1 MTELP
6 GRIVVVTG
14 ASQGIGAA
22 IALAFAREGATVV
35 AGCPTHEADV
45 HRDAVKDWREAAGLP
60 AESVAP
66 LAADVSCVEEVDEF
80 YDTVQRHWGHVDVLV
95 NNAGIN
101 RPESFEQ
108 VNEKDFDDVMDLN
121 VKSAFFVAQSVVK
134 GMIQAGRGGSVI
146 HMSSQMGHV
155 GGKKRT
161 VYCATKHAME
171 GFSKAMALDLAA
183 HKIRVN
189 TVCPTFIETAMTKPF
204 MENKEFMQDILNRI
218 PLGYVGQPEDV
229 AGAVLYLASDASR
242 LVTGSSIKV
251 DGGWT
256 AV

>member
-1 MTELP
+1 MNGESGLMLN
-6 GRIVVVTG
+6 GHRALITG
-14 ASQGIGAA
+14 AGRGLGEACAKTLSQAGSEVVLVARSRDQLETVRQTINDSGGNASVHVADLTKMDEIRRLEGLGAFT
-22 IALAFAREGATVV
+22 I
-35 AGCPTHEADV
+35 
-45 HRDAVKDWREAAGLP
+45 
-60 AESVAP
+60 
-66 LAADVSCVEEVDEF
+66 
-80 YDTVQRHWGHVDVLV
+80 LV

-101 RPESFEQ
+101 RPEPFEQ